1 MKIHEIM
8 SREVRT
14 ITPDTTLQEAALL
27 MRQADIGALIVND
40 GERMIGVLTDRDLVI
55 RALAEGTRMD
65 TPIREVMSDEV
76 LYCYDDEEVDHIAK
90 NMAQNQKRRLPVV
103 NRDKRLVGIV
113 SLANLASCSQDKIS
127 ATVLRGV
134 AAMH

>member
-1 MKIHEIM
+1 MKINEIM

-14 ITPDTTLQEAALL
+14 IDPETTLQQAALL

-40 GERMIGVLTDRDLVI
+40 NDRMVGIITDRDLVI

-65 TPIREVMSDEV
+65 TPVREVMSEDV
-76 LYCYDDEEVDHIAK
+76 LYCYEDEEVDHIAK

-103 NRDKRLVGIV
+103 NRDKRLVGVV
-113 SLANLASCSQDKIS
+113 SLANMASCNKDKVS

-134 AAMH
+134 ANMH

>member
-14 ITPDTTLQEAALL
+14 ISPDTTLQEAALL

-40 GERMIGVLTDRDLVI
+40 ADCMIGVLTDRDLVI
-55 RALAEGTRMD
+55 RAMAEGTSMD

-113 SLANLASCSQDKIS
+113 SLANLASCNKDKIS

-134 AAMH
+134 ADMH

>member
-40 GERMIGVLTDRDLVI
+40 ADRMIGVLTDRDLVI
-55 RALAEGTRMD
+55 RAMAEGTSID

-76 LYCYDDEEVDHIAK
+76 LYCYDDEEVDHIAE

-113 SLANLASCSQDKIS
+113 SLANLASCNKDKIS

-134 AAMH
+134 ADMH

>member
-14 ITPDTTLQEAALL
+14 ISPDTTLQEAALL

-40 GERMIGVLTDRDLVI
+40 ADRMIGVLTDRDLVI
-55 RALAEGTRMD
+55 RAMAEGTSMD

-113 SLANLASCSQDKIS
+113 SLANLASCNKDKIS

-134 AAMH
+134 ADMH

>member
-14 ITPDTTLQEAALL
+14 ISPDTTLQEAALL

-40 GERMIGVLTDRDLVI
+40 ADCMIGVLTDRDLVI
-55 RALAEGTRMD
+55 RAMAEGTSID

-113 SLANLASCSQDKIS
+113 SLANLASCNKDKIS

-134 AAMH
+134 ADMH